1 MEALGI
7 LPMLIVVA
15 GVFAVLTPKFLTAAN
30 LINVARQA
38 SINVVLAA
46 EPPMDPHDPNHMCH
60 GGPFA
65 GVELGT
71 SGLAGMNVV
80 DDTKKS

>member
-1 MEALGI
+1 MSTPSRTFEPSGAGRARRVMEALGI

-30 LINVARQA
+30 LMNVARQA

-46 EPPMDPHDPNHMCH
+46 
-60 GGPFA
+60 
-65 GVELGT
+65 
-71 SGLAGMNVV
+71 GMTFVILTQIGRAHV
-80 DDTKKS
+80 